1 MSRRPLALLAEDETP
16 QREALCAL
24 LTELWPEL
32 QLLVCADGIEALEA
46 AAENEPDIAFL
57 DIRMPGA
64 NGLAVAEAVKA
75 RCLIVFTT
83 AYDEFAIRAFEA
95 GAIDY
100 LLKPIRR
107 ERLVEAITRLQAR
120 LADATP
126 VDMAAVLKT
135 LQAHLPVPSPR
146 ERLRWITATLA
157 DSTRLIAV
165 DEVLYFH
172 AQEKYVRVV
181 TATTEAL
188 IRTPLRELLEGLDAD
203 RFWQVHRSVIV
214 RADAVDRVRRDE
226 LGKWQLFLRDR
237 DECLP
242 LSSAFQ
248 HRFRAM

>member
-1 MSRRPLALLAEDETP
+1 MSRRPLALLAEDEEP
-16 QREALCAL
+16 QREALRVL
-24 LTELWPEL
+24 LTEIWPEL
-32 QLLVCADGIEALEA
+32 QLLVCEDGIEALEA
-46 AAENEPDIAFL
+46 AADNDLDVAFL

-64 NGLAVAEAVKA
+64 NGLAVAEALKSQ
-75 RCLIVFTT
+75 CLVVFTT
-83 AYDEFAIRAFEA
+83 AYDEFAIKAFEA

-107 ERLVEAITRLQAR
+107 ERLVEAIDRLRAR
-120 LADATP
+120 IAESQP

-181 TATTEAL
+181 TAGAEAL
-188 IRTPLRELLEGLDAD
+188 IRTPLRELLEGLDPD